1 MINVKNLHCSLDGTE
16 ILRGA
21 TLEIEPGHFVAL
33 IGKSGDGKTVL
44 LKHMAG
50 LMKPERGRVLI
61 DGQDLCSLSSRKL
74 RRLRRRFG
82 FVFQSG
88 ALFDSMSVYDNV
100 AFPLREK
107 NNDLT
112 ETQIRDK
119 VMREIQQVGLEGSAN
134 KLPAQLSGGMIKR
147 AALARGLVVEP
158 DIMFFDEPVTGLDP
172 VIGHAILELIEKCHE
187 RYRFTGIIVTH
198 QLMDVFTIVHEVA
211 MLRGGEI
218 YFHGSPEQIQATEDT
233 IIQNFIQGNVA
244 GLSAR
249 RSTEKEGTQ

>member
-1 MINVKNLHCSLDGTE
+1 MIKVEKLHGRLDGTE

-21 TLEIEPGHFVAL
+21 TLEVDSGHFVAL

-44 LKHMAG
+44 MKHMAG
-50 LMKPERGRVLI
+50 LMKPERGRVVI
-61 DGQDLCSLSSRKL
+61 NGQDLCCLSSRKL
-74 RRLRRRFG
+74 RILRRRFG

-88 ALFDSMSVYDNV
+88 ALFDSMTVYDNV
-100 AFPLREK
+100 AFPVREK
-107 NNDLT
+107 DTNLT

-119 VMREIQQVGLEGSAN
+119 VMREIQQVGLEGSEN

-172 VIGHAILELIEKCHE
+172 MIGHVILELIEECHE

-211 MLRGGEI
+211 MLREGKI
-218 YFHGSPEQIQATEDT
+218 YFYGTPEQMQATRDP
-233 IIQNFIQGNVA
+233 IIRDFIQGNVT

-249 RSTEKEGTQ
+249 RSAEKEGTQ